1 VFLLDTDT
9 CIDVL
14 CGLAPVVRKLAQLSP
29 DDCALS
35 SITVF
40 ELYSGAFLGAHS
52 RSEQI
57 KIDRFVAPFPVLT
70 FDGNVAM
77 TAARIRAELSRSGT
91 TIGPYDLLI
100 AAEAIRSGLTL
111 VTSNLAE
118 FRKIP
123 TLRVETWR

>member
-1 VFLLDTDT
+1 MFLLDTDT

-14 CGLAPVVRKLAQLSP
+14 RGLAPVVRKLAQLSP
-29 DDCALS
+29 DDCSLS

-40 ELYSGAFLGAHS
+40 ELHSGAFLGAHA

-57 KIDRFVAPFPVLT
+57 KIDRFIAPFPVLT
-70 FDGNVAM
+70 FDRNAAM
-77 TAARIRAELSRSGT
+77 AAARIRAQLSRSGT

-118 FRKIP
+118 FRRIP

>member
-1 VFLLDTDT
+1 MFLLDTDT

-14 CGLAPVVRKLAQLSP
+14 RGVAPVVRQLAPLSP
-29 DDCALS
+29 DDCCLS

-40 ELYSGAFLGAHS
+40 ELYSGAFLGAHA

-70 FDGNVAM
+70 FDSNVAM
-77 TAARIRAELSRSGT
+77 TAAKIRAELSRSGT
-91 TIGPYDLLI
+91 TIGPFDLLI

-118 FRKIP
+118 FRRIP